1 MKIKNKAVFNLKVKE
16 SLSARIFMLPFYIGF
31 LLFSVKPLFETFIM
45 IFNSVSIEYGGYK
58 MEYVGAE
65 NLNEIFNKDPDFL
78 LNLFTSVGN
87 MLWQVPTILFI
98 SLFLAVLLNS
108 KFKGR
113 GFVRSVFFL
122 PVIVVTGVVILIIQ
136 NDVVANAALQGGSV
150 SGGEIEYNV
159 GIEQLLIDAGLS
171 SKIVGFFSTLA
182 NNMFNLLWRSGVQI
196 VLFLAALQSI
206 PSSLY
211 EASSVEGATVID
223 NFFKITLPMT
233 IPIMIINTVYTI
245 VDGFTEANNLAMNQV
260 MVAIDNLNYGVGAAM
275 SWSYFALI
283 GLFIGIVML
292 IFTRLSKKF
301 S

>member
-58 MEYVGAE
+58 MKYVGAE

-223 NFFKITLPMT
+223 DFFKITLPMT

>member
-58 MEYVGAE
+58 MEYVGVE

>member
-1 MKIKNKAVFNLKVKE
+1 MKMKNKAVFNLKVKE

-223 NFFKITLPMT
+223 DFFKITLPMT